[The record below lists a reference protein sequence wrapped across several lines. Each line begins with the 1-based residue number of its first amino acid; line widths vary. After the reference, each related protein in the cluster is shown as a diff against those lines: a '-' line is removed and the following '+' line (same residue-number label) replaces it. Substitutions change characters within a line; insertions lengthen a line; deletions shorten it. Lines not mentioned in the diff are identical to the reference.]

1 MGKIVAICTSDKK
14 GMRKKDQ
21 GEGLLEREF
30 GLAGDAHASD
40 EWHRQVSLLAIESID
55 KMRGKGL
62 NVNPGDFAE
71 NITTEGLTLFELPIG
86 TRLRLGEEAIG
97 EVSQIGKECHNRCA
111 IYEQAG
117 DCVMPREG
125 IFIRVLRGGQIKNG
139 DPIEIDN
146 KIITVGIITASDKGS
161 KGEREDISGPTI
173 KDIIAKI
180 GGIVLEYKVLSD
192 DKEQLAEAM
201 RSFADQKKLDL
212 IFTTGGTGFSP
223 RDNTPEATLAVIER
237 QVPGLPEAMRAAGMA
252 NNPKAMLSRAT
263 AGIRGQSLIINLPGS
278 VRGVRENLEVLLPA
292 LPHGVEILRGIG
304 GECGHQ

>member
-21 GEGLLEREF
+21 TEGLLVREF
-30 GLAGDAHASD
+30 GLEGDAHASG

-55 KMRGKGL
+55 KMRAKGL
-62 NVNPGDFAE
+62 NVNSGDFAE

-86 TRLRLGEEAIG
+86 TRLRLGDEAVG
-97 EVSQIGKECHNRCA
+97 EVSQIGKVCHNRCA

-139 DPIEIDN
+139 DPLEIDN

-173 KDIIAKI
+173 AEIIAKI
-180 GGIVLEYKVLSD
+180 GGIVLEYTVLPD
-192 DKEQLAEAM
+192 DKEPLADAM

-223 RDNTPEATLAVIER
+223 RDNTPEATLSVIEK

-252 NNPKAMLSRAT
+252 KNPKSMLSRAT

-304 GECGHQ
+304 GECGKP